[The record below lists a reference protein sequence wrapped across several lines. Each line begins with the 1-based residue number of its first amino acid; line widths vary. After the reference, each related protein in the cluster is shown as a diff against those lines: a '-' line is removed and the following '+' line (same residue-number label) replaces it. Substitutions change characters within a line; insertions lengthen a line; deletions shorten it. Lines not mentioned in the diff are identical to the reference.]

1 MINIKSD
8 SRKINR
14 GDIFV
19 ALKGISSN
27 GEDYVDEAIKRGAS
41 KIVVESDNKYLV
53 DTLKVND
60 TRKYLNEYLDH
71 NYSKVLSDMKI
82 IGLTGT
88 NGKTTTCYLVYQ
100 ILNLLG
106 YKCGY
111 IGTVGFYLDK
121 KISSLPNTSP
131 DIFCYL

>member
-41 KIVVESDNKYLV
+41 KRLLHN
-53 DTLKVND
+53 
-60 TRKYLNEYLDH
+60 RK
-71 NYSKVLSDMKI
+71 SAV
-82 IGLTGT
+82 GWF
-88 NGKTTTCYLVYQ
+88 Q
-100 ILNLLG
+100 IR
-106 YKCGY
+106 
-111 IGTVGFYLDK
+111 
-121 KISSLPNTSP
+121 S
-131 DIFCYL
+131 